1 MLPSAPSPPS
11 WQCLFAANPSPPLL
25 KGERHVFS
33 QMAGGGGEV
42 ELSDRARPLL
52 WSPSAMA
59 TACAGPVVKARNIGN
74 NCGGTAP
81 PKIVTMLSGG
91 IVAAPTL
98 FSAQRATSHLSRWAP
113 LNSVT
118 VT

>member
-1 MLPSAPSPPS
+1 MQSVPRAHMLPSAPSPPS
-11 WQCLFAANPSPPLL
+11 WQCSLPANSSPPLL

-42 ELSDRARPLL
+42 ELSDRARPLP
-52 WSPSAMA
+52 WSPSA
-59 TACAGPVVKARNIGN
+59 
-74 NCGGTAP
+74 
-81 PKIVTMLSGG
+81 PKIVTMLPGG
-91 IVAAPTL
+91 TVAAPTL
-98 FSAQRATSHLSRWAP
+98 FSAQRAASHLSRWAP